1 MRWVTRR
8 RDAPPTWTRAGSD
21 GCEQSARSGV
31 TALVGVLVAAGL
43 LFALIAPYYLL
54 GHIYLPRLRRC
65 EYGYEDFAILP
76 HWEAWSSY
84 LVSPVLAGILTY
96 ALLRLTGWN
105 RLWPLAIVV
114 PVAAVVGLGFYTG
127 GANCGD

>member
-1 MRWVTRR
+1 VF
-8 RDAPPTWTRAGSD
+8 
-21 GCEQSARSGV
+21 
-31 TALVGVLVAAGL
+31 VLVA
-43 LFALIAPYYLL
+43 PYYVL

-84 LVSPVLAGILTY
+84 LVSPVLAGLLTY
-96 ALLRLTGWN
+96 ALIRINGWR
-105 RLWPLAIVV
+105 RLWPFALVV
-114 PVAAVVGLGFYTG
+114 PVVAVVGLLVYTG